1 MSTNQIKWIFSI
13 ARKNDI
19 AKETVY
25 EYIKSKHSV
34 DSIKLLSKE
43 GLDDV
48 LKYVSDSRLTML
60 EKQLYFLSKKAAS
73 HNISRDALNTMAKKY
88 GAHTIEELDEKGV
101 RGLIAIVE
109 SMYKAMVKNAPRHRI
124 NGHLSLKGEK
134 DGFTYLDGVKM
145 ADESVV
151 VLYSDKGASIVSESY
166 IGVSDD
172 VYERKTSRTHR
183 VTGVKA
189 ISLECGDTVVKIGDI
204 SGSFKVSV
212 YEISGVVAKIIIRGL
227 NDHSAQYDE

>member
-60 EKQLYFLSKKAAS
+60 EKQLYFQL
-73 HNISRDALNTMAKKY
+73 
-88 GAHTIEELDEKGV
+88 
-101 RGLIAIVE
+101 
-109 SMYKAMVKNAPRHRI
+109 
-124 NGHLSLKGEK
+124 
-134 DGFTYLDGVKM
+134 
-145 ADESVV
+145 
-151 VLYSDKGASIVSESY
+151 
-166 IGVSDD
+166 
-172 VYERKTSRTHR
+172 
-183 VTGVKA
+183 
-189 ISLECGDTVVKIGDI
+189 
-204 SGSFKVSV
+204 
-212 YEISGVVAKIIIRGL
+212 
-227 NDHSAQYDE
+227 